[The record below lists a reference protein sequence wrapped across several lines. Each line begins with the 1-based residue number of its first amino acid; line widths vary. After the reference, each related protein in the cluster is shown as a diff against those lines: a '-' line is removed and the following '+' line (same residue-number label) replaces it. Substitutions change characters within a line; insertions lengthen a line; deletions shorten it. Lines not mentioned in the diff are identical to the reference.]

1 MLSPKT
7 LEDYITKCDT
17 VLNDNDTFNADI
29 MVDEIL
35 SVLGSYLPQL
45 RSGLSKYGFIAAASN
60 GKGNTSVVGNEV
72 DHIKDLSIL
81 RNRLIA
87 ELDGMEFS
95 IKQKQHS
102 QTSEQDEFVKPYKLF
117 ISHATKNSDYVK
129 LLINLLED
137 IGLNESNVFC
147 SSMPSYGVP
156 LDEDIYDYLS
166 KQFNTYNLRVL
177 FILSDEYY
185 ESPASLNEMG
195 AAWILKSQ
203 YTSILLPRFDFRSI
217 RGAVNPNKAAI
228 KIDSAHE
235 ELTHRLGELK
245 DNLINEFGLQPIQS
259 TRWERYRDE
268 FINNT
273 HALAE
278 SKMLQADIDETS
290 SEIPP
295 KPVITRD
302 AAVLLVYTASDKS
315 GRGIVFSRSL
325 SGTSISGGIHQF
337 ILEQTPREIA
347 RWTGAIKELERLGLI
362 NATNLKRDIFEVTR
376 SGFDVADEMKGK
388 LDIDITQPPS
398 SYFEPPTV

>member
-7 LEDYITKCDT
+7 LEDYIAKCDI
-17 VLNDNDTFNADI
+17 VLNDNDTCNADI

-45 RSGLSKYGFIAAASN
+45 RSCLSKYGFIAAVSD
-60 GKGNTSVVGNEV
+60 GKGNTNVVGDEV
-72 DHIKDLSIL
+72 DHIKDLSII

-87 ELDGMEFS
+87 ELEGMDFS
-95 IKQKQHS
+95 IKQNVQN
-102 QTSEQDEFVKPYKLF
+102 SEQDKIEKPFKLF

-147 SSMPSYGVP
+147 SSMPGYGVP
-156 LDEDIYDYLS
+156 LDEDIYDYLN
-166 KQFNTYNLRVL
+166 KQFNMYHLRVL

-185 ESPASLNEMG
+185 DSPANLNEMG
-195 AAWILKSQ
+195 AAWILKSR
-203 YTSILLPRFDFRSI
+203 YTSILLPGFDFKGI

-228 KIDSAHE
+228 KLDSAHD

-245 DNLINEFGLQPIQS
+245 DNLINEFGLHPIQS

-273 HALAE
+273 QVLAE
-278 SKMLQADIDETS
+278 SKMLQADTNETS

-295 KPVITRD
+295 KPKITRD
-302 AAVLLVYTASDKS
+302 AAVLLVYTASDNS
-315 GRGIVFSRSL
+315 SRGIVFSRSL
-325 SGTSISGGIHQF
+325 SGTSISGGLHQF
-337 ILEQTPREIA
+337 ILVQTPREIA